1 MRRVKAAVGL
11 LAALVLLTAPARA
24 AEPVRITAFGDSLT
38 AGYNLPHEAAFP
50 NQLQA
55 ALAEQGL
62 NATVANAGVS
72 GDTTAGGLARLDW
85 MLAGSPPDVAIVE
98 LGANDALRG
107 IPPEQAERNLDA
119 ILARLTAEGVT
130 VVLAG
135 MLAPPNMGKDYGTA
149 FNALYPRL
157 AKRYDVAFYP
167 FFLDG
172 VAARAEYLQGDGMHP
187 TAEGV
192 AEIVRRILPTVT
204 GAVEAHRAAAR
215 NATR

>member
-1 MRRVKAAVGL
+1 MGL
-11 LAALVLLTAPARA
+11 LGGLLVAVTLFTAAPAR
-24 AEPVRITAFGDSLT
+24 AEPVRITAFGDSLS

-85 MLAGSPPDVAIVE
+85 MLADKPDVVILE

-107 IPPEQAERNLDA
+107 LPPQQVEANLDA
-119 ILARLTAEGVT
+119 MLARLKAADVT

-135 MLAPPNMGKDYGTA
+135 MLAPPNMGKDYGATFDA
-149 FNALYPRL
+149 IYPRL
-157 AKRYDVAFYP
+157 AERHEVIFYP

-172 VAARAEYLQGDGMHP
+172 VAARADYLQRDGMHP

-192 AEIVRRILPTVT
+192 AEIVRRILPTVQR
-204 GAVEAHRAAAR
+204 AVDSHRASAR
-215 NATR
+215 TATR